1 LFSFDFA
8 GCGKGS
14 AEYITLG
21 YREKEDVK
29 VVVDYLTKIEKI
41 DSIIL
46 WGRSMGGATAI
57 LYLSDYTPPPKVNVL
72 ILDSPYADF

>member
-21 YREKEDVK
+21 YREKDDVK

-46 WGRSMGGATAI
+46 WGRSMCDATA
-57 LYLSDYTPPPKVNVL
+57 YLIS
-72 ILDSPYADF
+72 F